1 MNNTAD
7 PIYHKALH
15 RFALATAIS
24 TGILIIAGALVTSTQ
39 SGLSVPDWPNTYGH
53 FMFTFP
59 LTKMVGGILY
69 EHGHRM
75 IASVVGFMILVL
87 AFWLWKKEERRWVR
101 MLGFLSLAAVIT
113 QGILGGLTV
122 LYYLPAPIS
131 VSHATLAQ
139 TVFALISAIA
149 LFTSRW
155 WLHEQPRLQNAE
167 SSRSLF
173 TLGALAIAA
182 IYVQLLLGAIMRHT
196 ESGLIVPDFP
206 LAYGQLI
213 PSLSADA
220 LEKYTLQLRA
230 MQLRKVVDGMVGAD
244 QIIVHLLHRIWGF
257 VVGGIVLWFAVRL
270 QKQKRVSGRLA
281 MLGWILEFGILMQI
295 ALGITTILTQKNIE
309 IATAHVSS
317 GALLLI
323 ATVIALLHVARLS
336 SVALAPQSFS
346 LSVKEVPA

>member
-1 MNNTAD
+1 
-7 PIYHKALH
+7 
-15 RFALATAIS
+15 
-24 TGILIIAGALVTSTQ
+24 
-39 SGLSVPDWPNTYGH
+39 
-53 FMFTFP
+53 
-59 LTKMVGGILY
+59 
-69 EHGHRM
+69 
-75 IASVVGFMILVL
+75 
-87 AFWLWKKEERRWVR
+87 
-101 MLGFLSLAAVIT
+101 MLGFFSLAAVIT
-113 QGILGGLTV
+113 QGILGGITV

-155 WLHEQPRLQNAE
+155 WMNEQPRLQNAE
-167 SSRSLF
+167 SSRALF
-173 TLGALAIAA
+173 TIGALAIAA

-213 PSLSADA
+213 PSLSAEA

-257 VVGGIVLWFAVRL
+257 VVGGIVFWFAVRL
-270 QKQKRVSGRLA
+270 QKQKHVSGRLA
-281 MLGWILEFGILMQI
+281 MLGWILECGILLQI

-309 IATAHVSS
+309 IATAHVAS

-336 SVALAPQSFS
+336 SVALVPQSFS
-346 LSVKEVPA
+346 LSVKEVPV